1 MKITDIELTYLDV
14 PFTPHTNEHMQY
26 WLPHWHI
33 VQICKLTLR
42 QRRGRLGRDHSQL
55 HLGEGVG

>member
-14 PFTPHTNEHMQY
+14 PFTSHTNEHMQY

-33 VQICKLTLR
+33 VQNLQNYAR
-42 QRRGRLGRDHSQL
+42 QQRGRLGRNNPQL
-55 HLGEGVG
+55 HLGGGAR